1 MRLGILLF
9 TPIFL
14 LAGVTLH
21 AQEAV
26 NAPEPAAA
34 ADSAANAELK
44 AQLKAELLSE
54 IRAELSSEVKTAAQ
68 QRGRQTLTAD
78 RGRVRRGRHDAQ
90 FLQRQLPALYQP

>member
-9 TPIFL
+9 TPILL

-26 NAPEPAAA
+26 NAPEPVAA

-54 IRAELSSEVKTAAQ
+54 IRAELSSEVKTAVSNCLLYTSDA
-68 QRGRQTLTAD
+68 AD
-78 RGRVRRGRHDAQ
+78 E
-90 FLQRQLPALYQP
+90 

>member
-44 AQLKAELLSE
+44 AQLKAELL
-54 IRAELSSEVKTAAQ
+54 
-68 QRGRQTLTAD
+68 
-78 RGRVRRGRHDAQ
+78 
-90 FLQRQLPALYQP
+90 

>member
-9 TPIFL
+9 TPILL

-54 IRAELSSEVKTAAQ
+54 IRAELSSEVKTAVSKEADKPS
-68 QRGRQTLTAD
+68 RLTV
-78 RGRVRRGRHDAQ
+78 GGVRRGRHDAQ

>member
-9 TPIFL
+9 TPILL

-44 AQLKAELLSE
+44 AQLKAELLP
-54 IRAELSSEVKTAAQ
+54 SS
-68 QRGRQTLTAD
+68 
-78 RGRVRRGRHDAQ
+78 
-90 FLQRQLPALYQP
+90 LPK

>member
-26 NAPEPAAA
+26 NAPNLRPRP
-34 ADSAANAELK
+34 
-44 AQLKAELLSE
+44 
-54 IRAELSSEVKTAAQ
+54 IR
-68 QRGRQTLTAD
+68 
-78 RGRVRRGRHDAQ
+78 
-90 FLQRQLPALYQP
+90 LPMPS

>member
-26 NAPEPAAA
+26 NAPEPAPRPIRRH
-34 ADSAANAELK
+34 AELK
-44 AQLKAELLSE
+44 AQPESRLLDGDPGRALFRSE
-54 IRAELSSEVKTAAQ
+54 DRRQ
-68 QRGRQTLTAD
+68 QRGRTNPH
-78 RGRVRRGRHDAQ
+78 G
-90 FLQRQLPALYQP
+90 